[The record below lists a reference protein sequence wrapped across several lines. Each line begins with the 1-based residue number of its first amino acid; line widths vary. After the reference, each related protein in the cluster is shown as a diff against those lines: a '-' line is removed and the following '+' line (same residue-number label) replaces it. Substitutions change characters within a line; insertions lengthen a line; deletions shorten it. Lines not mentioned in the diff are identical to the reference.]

1 MSSSVNL
8 SDDGNGGGEDSNSG
22 AAAEPNK
29 FSCEICKRTVV
40 LEQSDSSPE
49 PSCPHCRNNQGSLNE
64 QEPEEEVQESS
75 SSSSSTAIINPLSP
89 GIFDAAFRHFRSTD
103 PSPDPFN
110 PFLFLQRYLRRLYG
124 DGVRVIDAEI
134 VIEDDG
140 QGLETPLGQLHYQ
153 HFLQLI
159 QQISVEEEDDLPR
172 PTPASKS
179 AVEELPAIAASEELS
194 NVCVVCIEEFVK
206 GEELRELPC
215 KHIYHKDCIL
225 TWLKQR
231 NTCPECRY
239 ELAKEDDESNVELY
253 IVNSVDFT
261 MWLDIS
267 LPQEEDDHHD
277 LAPENENPNGSCS
290 PLGLHEGTFTSVLIN
305 GSNLACS
312 FNPVVLAAQKALR
325 ATKELPDENLITY
338 PKSQK
343 KRPT

>member
-1 MSSSVNL
+1 MSPAVNL

-29 FSCEICKRTVV
+29 LSCEICKRTVV
-40 LEQSDSSPE
+40 LGQSDSSPE
-49 PSCPHCRNNQGSLNE
+49 PSCAHCRNNQGSLKE
-64 QEPEEEVQESS
+64 QEPEAVQES

-89 GIFDAAFRHFRSTD
+89 GILDAAFRHFRSTD
-103 PSPDPFN
+103 PSPDRFN

-159 QQISVEEEDDLPR
+159 QQISVEEDYDLPR

-194 NVCVVCIEEFVK
+194 NVCV
-206 GEELRELPC
+206 R
-215 KHIYHKDCIL
+215 
-225 TWLKQR
+225 R

-253 IVNSVDFT
+253 IVNSVGFS
-261 MWLDIS
+261 MWLDIRF
-267 LPQEEDDHHD
+267 PQEEDDHHD
-277 LAPENENPNGSCS
+277 LAPENENPIGVDLERYERSPSKPYIRLSSNTVFRRRWESRWSFWRLSRGSRWAS
-290 PLGLHEGTFTSVLIN
+290 TSSQLISMGFDKISTDFDGWLSMGT
-305 GSNLACS
+305 
-312 FNPVVLAAQKALR
+312 LR
-325 ATKELPDENLITY
+325 VSLTAFDYDFDDDLD
-338 PKSQK
+338 
-343 KRPT
+343 